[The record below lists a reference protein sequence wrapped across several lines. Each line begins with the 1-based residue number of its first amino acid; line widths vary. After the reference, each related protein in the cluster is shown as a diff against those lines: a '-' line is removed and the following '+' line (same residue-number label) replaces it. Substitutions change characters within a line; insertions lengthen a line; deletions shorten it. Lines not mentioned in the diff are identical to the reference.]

1 MGKIVRAISGDFAIR
16 MFAIDSTDM
25 AEEAR
30 KIHDTTP
37 VVTAALGRMITAASM
52 MGVMMKGDND
62 KLTLV
67 IKGDG
72 EVKNITC
79 VADSKGTVKAY
90 PVNPYVDLP
99 VRESDGKL
107 DVSGA
112 IGKNGTLTVMRDF
125 GLKDPYI
132 GQIDLV
138 SGEIAEDLT
147 AYYAYSEQQPS
158 AIALGVLVDTD
169 LSVKSAGGFI
179 IQLMPDATEEQIV
192 KLETNLAKIQS
203 VSHFIDEG
211 HSPEKLVEILLEGM
225 DPIINDTIEV
235 KLACDC
241 SRDRMERA
249 MISIGIKDLEEIL
262 HEDKKAEIQC
272 HFCNKKYDFDEN
284 DLTKLIDSLK
294 NN

>member
-1 MGKIVRAISGDFAIR
+1 MGKIVRAVSGDYSVR

-25 AEEAR
+25 VEEAR
-30 KIHDTTP
+30 KLHDTTP

-62 KLTLV
+62 KLTV
-67 IKGDG
+67 IIKGDG
-72 EVKNITC
+72 QIKNITC
-79 VADSKGTVKAY
+79 VVDSKGTVKAY

-99 VRESDGKL
+99 IRETDGKL

-112 IGKNGTLTVMRDF
+112 IGKEGKLILIRDL

-179 IQLMPDATEEQIV
+179 IQLMPDATNEQID
-192 KLETNLAKIQS
+192 KLEANLAKIKS

-211 HSPEKLVEILLEGM
+211 HSPEALVEILLDGF
-225 DPIINDTIEV
+225 DPVINDKIDV
-235 KLACDC
+235 KLQCDC
-241 SRDRMERA
+241 SRERMERA
-249 MISIGIKDLEEIL
+249 LISIGIKDLEEIL
-262 HEDKKAEIQC
+262 LEDKKTEIQC
-272 HFCNKKYDFDEN
+272 HFCNKKYNFDEN
-284 DLTKLIDSLK
+284 DLTKLIDGLK